1 MSVRADAETLRNI
14 PIFAECDPVE
24 LQVLA
29 FSSERRQFAAGDSI
43 IIQGE
48 QGDYAA
54 LILDGQTDVQHDG
67 GRGASVIGTAGP
79 GAMLGEVAMIG
90 GVAYS
95 VTAVAKTP
103 VSAACI
109 TRSLFMRVAAEYPD
123 FGASVLKALAQRFAG
138 SMSDLTGVQDTLNR
152 TRTFSDL

>member
-29 FSSERRQFAAGDSI
+29 FSSERRLFAAGDRI
-43 IIQGE
+43 ITQGE
-48 QGDYAA
+48 RGDFAA
-54 LILDGQTDVQHDG
+54 LILDGQTEVQHDA
-67 GRGASVIGTAGP
+67 GRGLSAIGTAGP
-79 GAMLGEVAMIG
+79 GTMLGEVAMIG
-90 GVAYS
+90 GVPYS
-95 VTAVAKTP
+95 VSAVAKTP

-138 SMSDLTGVQDTLNR
+138 SMSDLADVQDTLDR
-152 TRTFSDL
+152 SQSFSNL